1 MLDMGFEKDI
11 RALVAAIPAVGR
23 QTLLFTA
30 TWPKVVQRVA
40 DPRSGVRISLLQPA
54 LERRRSQLYSTI
66 FIGIRHEFY
75 VQAPVF
81 TPCSEYT
88 ARERAHGLM

>member
-30 TWPKVVQRVA
+30 TWPKAVQRVA

-54 LERRRSQLYSTI
+54 LVRRRSQLYSTI
-66 FIGIRHEFY
+66 WRR
-75 VQAPVF
+75 
-81 TPCSEYT
+81 SEYT
-88 ARERAHGLM
+88 ARDRPPAQTPSVSTP